1 MGDSARISAETSVE
15 TSVGDA
21 GSFVYD
27 RLPDAHLAPLT
38 EAGTSSAAS
47 SSSPSS
53 PSLDSIADRAASS
66 FTIDDL
72 SFDAASLLLPHFSP
86 VPAVRSTLHTA
97 PRLPISIVDAPANP
111 IPKQELPSTAT
122 KRVALKHQHTKLQVT
137 PLRSVPLQA
146 IQTHAPKAQPLRR
159 IPLGT
164 RSAQLPPLSAAAEN
178 KLPLQGAAYARR
190 IPPQDS
196 APGRKRGSQGAT
208 HMSKLPP
215 LEPLSKAK
223 AHSSALP
230 PMARSISGQQGVLGL
245 HTASLPSARLRTLK
259 PTKQAPERRQ
269 KRPEPL
275 FASVGKASK
284 SVSRSAGKSF
294 GKSVSKS
301 TGKTAASRLALE
313 SQKGGHKSSVA
324 SQERERMSAVV
335 NQKSG
340 RKSPVASQEREHT
353 RRGSDMFM
361 LAEQRLPMQGQ
372 QVELHPVSAVQ
383 QPVRTRTSKL
393 VRAHD

>member
-1 MGDSARISAETSVE
+1 MGDSAGIPAETPLE
-15 TSVGDA
+15 TSVGSA

-47 SSSPSS
+47 SSSSSS

-97 PRLPISIVDAPANP
+97 PRLPISIVDAPANS

-146 IQTHAPKAQPLRR
+146 IQTRAPKAQPLRR

-164 RSAQLPPLSAAAEN
+164 RSAQLPPLSVAAES

-208 HMSKLPP
+208 HMSKLVPRGATHMSKLPP

-223 AHSSALP
+223 THSSALP

-259 PTKQAPERRQ
+259 PTKQAPQRRQ

-275 FASVGKASK
+275 FTSVGKAGK
-284 SVSRSAGKSF
+284 SVSRSAGESF

-313 SQKGGHKSSVA
+313 SQKNERKFPVS

-340 RKSPVASQEREHT
+340 RSLQS
-353 RRGSDMFM
+353 
-361 LAEQRLPMQGQ
+361 
-372 QVELHPVSAVQ
+372 
-383 QPVRTRTSKL
+383 
-393 VRAHD
+393 

>member
-1 MGDSARISAETSVE
+1 MGDSAGIPAETPLE
-15 TSVGDA
+15 TSVGSA

-47 SSSPSS
+47 SSSSSS

-97 PRLPISIVDAPANP
+97 PRLPISIVDAPANS

-146 IQTHAPKAQPLRR
+146 IQTRAPKAQPLRR

-164 RSAQLPPLSAAAEN
+164 RSAQLPPLSVAAES
-178 KLPLQGAAYARR
+178 KFPLQGAAYARR

-223 AHSSALP
+223 THSSALP

-259 PTKQAPERRQ
+259 PTKQAPQRRQ

-275 FASVGKASK
+275 FTSVGKAGK

-313 SQKGGHKSSVA
+313 SQKDERKFPLS

-335 NQKSG
+335 NQKDG
-340 RKSPVASQEREHT
+340 RKSPVASQEREYT

-372 QVELHPVSAVQ
+372 QVELHPISAVQ